1 MVITTQGVGRKAVSI
16 SGFGATGRMNLDFL
30 PPVPQNALEKE
41 LTMRAQEIKRLE
53 NLAQKVHDFGE
64 GKILLKR
71 DTRRAVVE
79 RVTGLH

>member
-1 MVITTQGVGRKAVSI
+1 MK
-16 SGFGATGRMNLDFL
+16 
-30 PPVPQNALEKE
+30 
-41 LTMRAQEIKRLE
+41 AQEIKHLE

-71 DTRRAVVE
+71 DTRRAMVE